1 MPNIKSAEKRL
12 RQSQVRRARNRPVKT
27 FARNEVREAI
37 AQIEEG
43 GDGAAAV
50 KAATSALDRAT
61 QKGLIHKNSAARTKS
76 RLMKRLNAG
85 QASA

>member
-1 MPNIKSAEKRL
+1 
-12 RQSQVRRARNRPVKT
+12 VKT
-27 FARNEVREAI
+27 FARNEVRDAI
-37 AQIEEG
+37 AQIEDG

-50 KAATSALDRAT
+50 KAAARAIDRAA

-76 RLMKRLNAG
+76 RLMKRANAA